1 MSAAAAAARAVAA
14 RALGTG
20 RQLSPSG
27 VLAAAKDRAAA
38 AGTDLAADAALR
50 SAGLS
55 ATDAAFIKTSAGG
68 TSGITSAAS
77 SVQGFFSVTIPSIGR
92 GFINGLTFSPLA
104 STGQKA
110 LSWFI
115 VLVLIAAI
123 TISILQSRGY
133 FTSKPNPP
141 ADAESTAGILAVK
154 AATAARAIAPTKAPT
169 RAPTKEGFEDMEVI
183 KPEPT
188 TADTTLLS
196 SQPMTIKHAALLNP
210 TMDGTLATMNALKS
224 GFRAFTL
231 QIDYLE
237 SDKAGFPPAGT
248 PTLLYRDAT
257 GTLISE
263 NAGSIE
269 DVAKAIATYAF
280 TPESPNSSQPVL
292 LYLHI
297 VRAPSQ
303 IQSPEKYASFLGSIA
318 ESLNPI
324 APVHLGM
331 TAMGDFHRQKQEG
344 ALLTTP
350 LSSLAGHVIILCNAD
365 TSVAADPSK
374 PANDLDYWVNMR
386 VYSDGTTDPKII
398 GVAQPFAATTGVA
411 AAVVTSLPIL
421 TAMNQSQTDSIAIEG
436 KSRFIIAM
444 PHVISNPSP
453 TVLNHALNACGVN
466 IVPIDIFTVET
477 EEAVN
482 LTAEYGNVSWP
493 QKSDALL

>member
-1 MSAAAAAARAVAA
+1 M
-14 RALGTG
+14 
-20 RQLSPSG
+20 
-27 VLAAAKDRAAA
+27 
-38 AGTDLAADAALR
+38 
-50 SAGLS
+50 
-55 ATDAAFIKTSAGG
+55 
-68 TSGITSAAS
+68 S
-77 SVQGFFSVTIPSIGR
+77 SVKSFFSVTIPSIGK
-92 GFINGLTFSPLA
+92 GFVNGLIFSPLA

-115 VLVLIAAI
+115 LLTVIAAI
-123 TISILQSRGY
+123 AIAILNSRGY

-141 ADAESTAGILAVK
+141 ADAESTAGTLAVK
-154 AATAARAIAPTKAPT
+154 AAEAAKTAATTAKAAPAATA
-169 RAPTKEGFEDMEVI
+169 ATKEGFADKAKA

-231 QIDYLE
+231 QIDYLD

-263 NAGSIE
+263 NAGSIQ

-303 IQSPEKYASFLGSIA
+303 IQSPEKYAKFLGSIA

-350 LSSLAGHVIILCNAD
+350 LSSLAGHVIVLCNAD
-365 TSVAADPSK
+365 TSAAADPSK

-386 VYSDGTTDPKII
+386 VYSDGTTDPKVV
-398 GVAQPFAATTGVA
+398 GVAQPFSASTGSA

-421 TAMNQSQTDSIAIEG
+421 TAMNQQQTDAIAIEG
-436 KSRFIIAM
+436 KRRFIIAM
-444 PHVISNPSP
+444 PHIVVNPSP
-453 TVLNHALNACGVN
+453 AVLQHALNACGVN
-466 IVPIDIFTVET
+466 IVPIDIFTVTT
-477 EEAVN
+477 EESVA
-482 LTAEYGNVSWP
+482 LTAEYGNISWP
-493 QKSDALL
+493 QKSAALV